1 MIPPA
6 EQIEAPAALIENGA
20 ASEIIASVEEEESK
34 RRGLVGGLARRVAV
48 RLVGSKWVG
57 MRPSKGRHD
66 AHWLPNSPDGAGSR
80 GRSRNLKRLYNRVNF
95 SSISR
100 IYNPSV

>member
-34 RRGLVGGLARRVAV
+34 RRGLLMLNQVGGR
-48 RLVGSKWVG
+48 
-57 MRPSKGRHD
+57 
-66 AHWLPNSPDGAGSR
+66 
-80 GRSRNLKRLYNRVNF
+80 
-95 SSISR
+95 
-100 IYNPSV
+100 